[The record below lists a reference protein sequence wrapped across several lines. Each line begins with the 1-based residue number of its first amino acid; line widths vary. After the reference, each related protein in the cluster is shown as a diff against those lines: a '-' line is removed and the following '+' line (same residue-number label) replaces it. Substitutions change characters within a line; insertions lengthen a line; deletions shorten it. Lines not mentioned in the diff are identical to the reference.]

1 MDEPGLSAF
10 EALSAVVVEEAP
22 HGTDHEAG
30 NPSGECQPQEE
41 PMLTADDALHEA
53 NFEVGG
59 LPGDG
64 QARGQQVLDKSP
76 IFTEKERANFERT
89 IFEQSLKSIGA
100 GMPALPWEQGIFKEI
115 FGEAK
120 SDNLPMLEDLVA
132 YPAGAAPG
140 SSDDARLKVEV
151 TGVTS
156 SLPGD
161 MPLYAKHIK
170 ALCDRDYAATLDLTW
185 TKALASWLIVL
196 EDCNFESSVGHYVQ
210 EKLQALDRD
219 GALLCI
225 RDACGVR
232 SPSTVL
238 KRARDLILFVKWCE
252 KNDLRWWPIKE
263 RNLLDYLQGK
273 EDEKRS
279 KFIGKNL
286 IHALKFFK
294 YIIGAEFNI
303 EAVLGPMLTGKVS
316 RVLATRDP
324 TEQARA
330 LTVAEVL
337 RLEVMLDTVKNK
349 YDKYFIGC
357 ILYAIYSR
365 SRWSD
370 MANIHHFFF
379 DVIDTSDGPF
389 GFVEARTRIHKTS
402 TTAERKAMYMPYV
415 ASVNGIGSG
424 SWGLKW
430 KVVLEELGL
439 LELGPPYGPIC
450 KAPTV
455 DGGFAKRP
463 VSTSEGTNMIN
474 AYLGYRDGDQA
485 ATTTHSLKSTLL
497 VWAARYGLSEPVRG
511 LLGHHSLK
519 ENSVACYSRDMLSQP
534 TRELCAMIYNIKLGN
549 FVPDGTRSGW
559 MVRKQAPLFEP
570 HAPGDDEA
578 DYFGSPSVLEGEKD
592 VSADTGFDP
601 NNPFG
606 EPERSGNAE
615 EHNEQPEE
623 GARDDGDED
632 GEDFVES
639 ASESEYSSASSD
651 NEEELHK
658 EKASVIESG
667 LEPEVKGP
675 LMQNKRSRMLHT
687 QNPDPKNLLQPV
699 TSCGLH
705 GIGFTVLAEGSIF
718 SWPKCSKCFKDADNK
733 SVIDVVNASKR
744 RRI

>member
-1 MDEPGLSAF
+1 M
-10 EALSAVVVEEAP
+10 
-22 HGTDHEAG
+22 
-30 NPSGECQPQEE
+30 
-41 PMLTADDALHEA
+41 
-53 NFEVGG
+53 
-59 LPGDG
+59 
-64 QARGQQVLDKSP
+64 
-76 IFTEKERANFERT
+76 
-89 IFEQSLKSIGA
+89 
-100 GMPALPWEQGIFKEI
+100 
-115 FGEAK
+115 
-120 SDNLPMLEDLVA
+120 
-132 YPAGAAPG
+132 
-140 SSDDARLKVEV
+140 
-151 TGVTS
+151 
-156 SLPGD
+156 
-161 MPLYAKHIK
+161 
-170 ALCDRDYAATLDLTW
+170 
-185 TKALASWLIVL
+185 
-196 EDCNFESSVGHYVQ
+196 ES
-210 EKLQALDRD
+210 
-219 GALLCI
+219 
-225 RDACGVR
+225 
-232 SPSTVL
+232 
-238 KRARDLILFVKWCE
+238 
-252 KNDLRWWPIKE
+252 
-263 RNLLDYLQGK
+263 K

-294 YIIGAEFNI
+294 YIIGTEFNI
-303 EAVLGPMLTGKVS
+303 ETVLGPMLTGKVS

-324 TEQARA
+324 TEQARP

-337 RLEVMLDTVKNK
+337 RLEVMLDTVRN
-349 YDKYFIGC
+349 KYFIGC

-379 DVIDTSDGPF
+379 DVIDTNDGPF

-415 ASVNGIGSG
+415 ALVNGIGSG

-439 LELGPPYGPIC
+439 LDLGAPFGPIC
-450 KAPTV
+450 RAPTV
-455 DGGFAKRP
+455 DGGFTKRP

-474 AYLGYRDGDQA
+474 AYLGYKDGDQA

-534 TRELCAMIYNIKLGN
+534 MRELCAMVYNIKLGN

-570 HAPGDDEA
+570 HAPDDAEA
-578 DYFGSPSVLEGEKD
+578 DYIGSPSVLEGGKD

-606 EPERSGNAE
+606 EPEQFGNVE
-615 EHNEQPEE
+615 EHNEEPKE
-623 GARDDGDED
+623 GARDGGDED
-632 GEDFVES
+632 GEGFVES
-639 ASESEYSSASSD
+639 ASESEGSSASSD
-651 NEEELHK
+651 NEEELRK

-675 LMQNKRSRMLHT
+675 LMQNKRSRMLRT
-687 QNPDPKNLLQPV
+687 QNPDPKNHLQPV

-705 GIGFTVLAEGSIF
+705 GSGFTVLAEGSIF